1 MLSLVTL
8 GVRDLAASRRFYTEG
23 LGAAVVLDLP
33 EVVFVQAAHGVLLS
47 LFGVDDLQADA
58 GSDEPAGDPARAP
71 VVFAHNVPDEPAVD
85 AAVERAV
92 AAGGRVLQ
100 RARRA
105 SWGGWYAH
113 VSDPDGF
120 RWEIAH
126 NPGLRVAADGSVTI
140 GTVRDR

>member
-85 AAVERAV
+85 AAVDRAV

-100 RARRA
+100 RGAPRVVGRLVRPRQRSRRLPL
-105 SWGGWYAH
+105 G
-113 VSDPDGF
+113 DRPQ
-120 RWEIAH
+120 
-126 NPGLRVAADGSVTI
+126 PGPAGRG
-140 GTVRDR
+140 

>member
-8 GVRDLAASRRFYTEG
+8 GVRDLAASLRFYTDG
-23 LGAAVVLDLP
+23 LGGTVVLDLP

-58 GSDEPAGDPARAP
+58 GSDEAAGDPARAP

-100 RARRA
+100 PARRA
-105 SWGGWYAH
+105 AWGGWYAH
-113 VSDPDGF
+113 VADPDGF

-126 NPGLRVAADGSVTI
+126 NPGLRVSADGRVTVDPV
-140 GTVRDR
+140 GER